1 MDPVKYKDP
10 GPTKKKIQVQQKKRS
25 RSNEKKD
32 PGPTK
37 KKIQVQQKKD
47 PGPTKKKIQV
57 QREKRSESKEIG
69 GSKIQPTMNNRAVAA
84 KPLVK

>member
-37 KKIQVQQKKD
+37 KKIQVQ
-47 PGPTKKKIQV
+47 
-57 QREKRSESKEIG
+57 REKRSESKEIG

-84 KPLVK
+84 KTLVK